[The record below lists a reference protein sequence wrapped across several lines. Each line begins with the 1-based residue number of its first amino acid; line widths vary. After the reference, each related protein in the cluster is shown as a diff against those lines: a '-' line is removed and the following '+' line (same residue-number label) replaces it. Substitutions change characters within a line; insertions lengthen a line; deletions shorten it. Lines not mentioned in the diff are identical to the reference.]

1 VSLLR
6 VEDLAV
12 EYDTSSGPVRAVDG
26 ISFGIEDAGEAM
38 GIIGESGSG
47 KSSLA
52 NALMRVL
59 PRNGRLAG
67 GRVYLDER
75 DVAAL
80 PEETFRRD
88 VRWKGI
94 AMVFQGAMQALNP
107 VIRVG
112 DQVAERL
119 RYDGLAKAA
128 SRDRVTG
135 LLERVGLPRGT
146 ADRYPH
152 ELSGGM
158 KQRVMIA
165 MALTHDPRLLIL
177 DEPTSALDV
186 SIQAQ
191 IMNLLKDLR
200 RERGI
205 AMLFI
210 THDLALASDL
220 CDRIAVVYAGQL
232 RELGSAE
239 VVLGAA
245 RDPYTQRLLASIP
258 RLHGDEAPGFLAGAP
273 PDLRTPPVG
282 CRFAARCPVVY
293 EQCVEPPPLTS
304 VTADHLVRCWR
315 ASRDANEG
323 GPS

>member
-12 EYDTSSGPVRAVDG
+12 EYATGRGPVRAVDG
-26 ISFGIEDAGEAM
+26 ISFAIDGRGEAL

-52 NALMRVL
+52 NAIMRVL
-59 PRNGRLAG
+59 PRNARVTG
-67 GRVYLDER
+67 GRVLLDDRE
-75 DVAAL
+75 VSSL
-80 PEETFRRD
+80 PEEAFRRE
-88 VRWKGI
+88 VRWSGI
-94 AMVFQGAMQALNP
+94 AMVFQGAMHALNP

-112 DQVAERL
+112 DQATERL
-119 RYDGLAKAA
+119 REDGMDRRAAEARLA
-128 SRDRVTG
+128 T
-135 LLERVGLPRGT
+135 LLDRVGLPRGT
-146 ADRYPH
+146 GARYPH

-165 MALTHDPRLLIL
+165 MALTHDPPLLIL

-191 IMNLLKDLR
+191 MMNLLKDLK
-200 RERGI
+200 REQGI

-220 CDRIAVVYAGQL
+220 CDRIGVVYAGQL

-239 VVLGAA
+239 AILGAA
-245 RDPYTQRLLASIP
+245 ADPYTQRLLASIP
-258 RLHGDEAPGFLAGAP
+258 RLHADAAPGFLPGAP
-273 PDLRTPPVG
+273 PDLRTPPSG
-282 CRFAARCPVVY
+282 CRFAPRCAVAFDR
-293 EQCVEPPPLTS
+293 CAHPPPLAP
-304 VTADHLVRCWR
+304 VGPVHHARCWLVP
-315 ASRDANEG
+315 AAATEV
-323 GPS
+323 PA

>member
-1 VSLLR
+1 VWL
-6 VEDLAV
+6 
-12 EYDTSSGPVRAVDG
+12 DG
-26 ISFGIEDAGEAM
+26 T
-38 GIIGESGSG
+38 
-47 KSSLA
+47 
-52 NALMRVL
+52 
-59 PRNGRLAG
+59 
-67 GRVYLDER
+67 

-119 RYDGLAKAA
+119 RYDGLDKAA
-128 SRDRVTG
+128 AQARVAD
-135 LLERVGLPRGT
+135 LLDRVGLPRGT

-191 IMNLLKDLR
+191 IMNLLKDLK

-239 VVLGAA
+239 IVLGDAV
-245 RDPYTQRLLASIP
+245 DPYTQRLLASIP

-273 PDLRTPPVG
+273 PDLRTPPAG

-293 EQCVEPPPLTS
+293 ERCVEPPRLTQ
-304 VTADHLVRCWR
+304 VAVDHLARCWR
-315 ASRDANEG
+315 VAPASGVSGAGR
-323 GPS
+323 P

>member
-1 VSLLR
+1 MSLLR
-6 VEDLAV
+6 VEDLIV
-12 EYDTSSGPVRAVDG
+12 EYDTSGGPVRAVDG
-26 ISFGIEDAGEAM
+26 VSFAIESPGEAL

-47 KSSLA
+47 KSSIA
-52 NALMRVL
+52 NGVMRVL
-59 PRNGRLAG
+59 ARNARMAG
-67 GRVYLDER
+67 GRVLLDGR
-75 DVAAL
+75 DVSGL
-80 PEETFRRD
+80 PEETFRRE

-128 SRDRVTG
+128 ANTLVVG
-135 LLERVGLPRGT
+135 LLDRVGLPRGT

-165 MALTHDPRLLIL
+165 MALTHDPPLLIL

-191 IMNLLKDLR
+191 IMNLLKELK

-239 VVLGAA
+239 VVLGGAA
-245 RDPYTQRLLASIP
+245 DPYTQRLLASIP
-258 RLHGDEAPGFLAGAP
+258 RLHGDTPPGFLAGSP
-273 PDLRTPPVG
+273 PDLRTPPTG
-282 CRFAARCPVVY
+282 CRFAARCPAVF
-293 EQCVEPPPLTS
+293 EPCAEPPPLTEIA
-304 VTADHLVRCWR
+304 VGHLARCWR
-315 ASRDANEG
+315 A
-323 GPS
+323 GPV